1 MGTSSHRC
9 VTLGIAQNLG
19 CVVTLHAGATPG
31 LTLLPSQHFQAFP
44 GHTSSRETSSAQAG
58 NAKFPHPGNKQGI
71 CRWIKPLTQESTDL
85 LQLICS
91 LFNLQISG
99 IFHPNQLSSRL
110 PLRGQSPAAPAA
122 SSAPGFLVSLKAL
135 VAPFGGLLTHG
146 AAGTFQGM
154 KLGFPS
160 HPSDATEGHSA
171 NPRVPST
178 VQSELSSSFS
188 VSRATDELS
197 LH

>member
-9 VTLGIAQNLG
+9 VTLGIAQNSG

-31 LTLLPSQHFQAFP
+31 LTLPPSQHFQAFP

-71 CRWIKPLTQESTDL
+71 CRWIKPLTQESIDL
-85 LQLICS
+85 SPLICLALTCKS
-91 LFNLQISG
+91 QE
-99 IFHPNQLSSRL
+99 SSTSINSAE
-110 PLRGQSPAAPAA
+110 GQSPAAPAA

-146 AAGTFQGM
+146 ASGTFQGM

-160 HPSDATEGHSA
+160 HPGDATEGHSA

>member
-1 MGTSSHRC
+1 MCGYPPCRC
-9 VTLGIAQNLG
+9 YPWINAP
-19 CVVTLHAGATPG
+19 AFP
-31 LTLLPSQHFQAFP
+31 AFP
-44 GHTSSRETSSAQAG
+44 GIPRPHFEPGNFISSGRKRQISTSWEQAG
-58 NAKFPHPGNKQGI
+58 NLSLDKAPDPGKH
-71 CRWIKPLTQESTDL
+71 RPLTTYL
-85 LQLICS
+85 S

-99 IFHPNQLSSRL
+99 IFHPNQLSSNL

-160 HPSDATEGHSA
+160 HPGDATEGHSA